1 MSKVITIVCGIFL
14 LASCMRDVETRDPNT
29 DSDYDYIEENL
40 VTCNGTWK
48 NNWDS
53 TFDPSHV
60 EYVPEVESRQYKG
73 LELFIKPF
81 KGEDVIIGECKK
93 DENLYVEIWVVYKD
107 DGSFENSDATVYADA
122 NTVVP
127 EEAVVTGETEIAAT
141 ESAEATTT
149 EPVVVETV
157 SGEKAFLINEA
168 NMDDYLVAT
177 NYSNTRI
184 RLDFDN
190 LPATTTR
197 LAIKLLSGKTSGY
210 IMPKFEE

>member
-1 MSKVITIVCGIFL
+1 M
-14 LASCMRDVETRDPNT
+14 
-29 DSDYDYIEENL
+29 
-40 VTCNGTWK
+40 
-48 NNWDS
+48 
-53 TFDPSHV
+53 
-60 EYVPEVESRQYKG
+60 
-73 LELFIKPF
+73 LFR
-81 KGEDVIIGECKK
+81 
-93 DENLYVEIWVVYKD
+93 
-107 DGSFENSDATVYADA
+107 S
-122 NTVVP
+122 
-127 EEAVVTGETEIAAT
+127 VVTGETEIAAT

-149 EPVVVETV
+149 EPVVVENV